1 MEKLKEY
8 NDYIRATKSYLRKL
22 NQFKATAENRRE
34 LVAMWEK
41 ELAHTESDIAAPIA
55 QYGEKAG
62 HGTPELNTVEMSA
75 AKREMLEKRIKQGK
89 RELNRLEHIINCVE
103 RSLEMLDAQGRELIE
118 AYYFEGDSWANIAKR
133 CYLSEKWA
141 AEKGRRAV
149 REIAGMLFGSELV
162 REQGELFVFAI

>member
-34 LVAMWEK
+34 LIEIWEN
-41 ELAHTESDIAAPIA
+41 ELTHAENDIAAPIA

-75 AKREMLEKRIKQGK
+75 AKRELLSKKITRGK
-89 RELNRLEHIINCVE
+89 NELRRLEHIIRCVE
-103 RSLEMLDAQGRELIE
+103 RSLSMLEKQDQEMIKLVGYCHKVLFIR
-118 AYYFEGDSWANIAKR
+118 KM
-133 CYLSEKWA
+133 
-141 AEKGRRAV
+141 GRRKRPPRRSGNCGNV
-149 REIAGMLFGSELV
+149 IRK
-162 REQGELFVFAI
+162 

>member
-34 LVAMWEK
+34 LIEIWEN
-41 ELAHTESDIAAPIA
+41 ELTHAENDIAAPIA

-75 AKREMLEKRIKQGK
+75 AKRELLSKKITRGK
-89 RELNRLEHIINCVE
+89 NELRRLEHIIRCVE
-103 RSLEMLDAQGRELIE
+103 RSLSMLEKQDQEMIR
-118 AYYFEGDSWANIAKR
+118 AYYLDGESWSDIATR
-133 CYLSEKWA
+133 FYLSEKWA

-149 REIAGMLFGSELV
+149 REIAGMLFGSEV
-162 REQGELFVFAI
+162 VKDPEQLFVFAI